1 MTIARGSTV
10 SSYQERLRAIGAYL
24 DEYGVSQVSVIE
36 ANGGFLL
43 RAALPPSGERGAL
56 LEFAYEDLAD
66 RHALL
71 SRRRGRGVMAAA
83 KPRRLSDRYRALE
96 AMYQDLFRALGWELD
111 DSSAHNLLVDEVGS
125 DFLVTYSARH
135 SSNDSEWSKRSVK
148 LGIPELETMLRDA
161 RGRRQLPPLQRR
173 LIGAVP

>member
-1 MTIARGSTV
+1 MTIARGSTL

-24 DEYGVSQVSVIE
+24 DEYGVSWVSMIE

-43 RAALPPSGERGAL
+43 RAPVPASGNPGVL
-56 LEFAYEDLAD
+56 LEFSYEDLAD
-66 RHALL
+66 RRALL

-83 KPRRLSDRYRALE
+83 KPRRLSDQYRAFE

-111 DSSAHNLLVDEVGS
+111 DSSAHNVLLDEVES
-125 DFLVTYSARH
+125 CFLVTYSARH
-135 SSNDSEWSKRSVK
+135 SPNDSEWSKRSVK
-148 LGIPELETMLRDA
+148 LGIPELETMLKDA